1 MRAYSKIYLNQA
13 QDTLGFMIDCAINYL
28 HIDLENF
35 WNKFLQSDE
44 VKAFEIGSPKIIA
57 GKSGRELAFD
67 ILNIK
72 PTKSVYKFAAF
83 KGKEFWL
90 GWALAY
96 FQWESSYGFSQITSK
111 IAISEILNM
120 YSPYHEMD
128 VRQFSDHMQEIYNQR
143 KNMTNLKA
151 RRIEYGFT
159 QLDLAE
165 ATDIPLRTIQQ
176 YEQGQKNI
184 NKASAENV
192 LSLAQALKCKPSL
205 LLE

>member
-72 PTKSVYKFAAF
+72 PTKSVYKFAAS

-165 ATDIPLRTIQQ
+165 ATDISLRTIQQ

>member
-1 MRAYSKIYLNQA
+1 MRAYDKKYLSLA
-13 QDTLGFMIDCAINYL
+13 QNSLGNMLDFAVNYL
-28 HIDLENF
+28 EIDLDVF
-35 WNKFLQSDE
+35 WQKFLQSDE
-44 VKAFEIGSPKIIA
+44 AKAFEVGSPKIIA
-57 GKSGRELAFD
+57 GKSGREIVFD
-67 ILNIK
+67 VLKRK
-72 PTKSVYKFAAF
+72 PSKASWKIASS
-83 KGKEFWL
+83 KDKEFWL
-90 GWALAY
+90 GWSLAY
-96 FQWESSYGFSQITSK
+96 FQWESGYGFSQITSK
-111 IAISEILNM
+111 IAISEILLM

-128 VRQFSDHMQEIYNQR
+128 VRQFSDHMQELYNQR

-184 NKASAENV
+184 NKANAENV
-192 LSLAQALKCKPSL
+192 LALAQALKCKPDL